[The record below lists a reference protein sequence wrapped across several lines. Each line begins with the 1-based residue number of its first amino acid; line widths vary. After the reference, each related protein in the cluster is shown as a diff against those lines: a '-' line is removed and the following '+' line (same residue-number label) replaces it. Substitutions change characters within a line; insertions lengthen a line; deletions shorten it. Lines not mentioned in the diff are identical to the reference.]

1 LAHNR
6 EGTVPII
13 AILVD
18 MKNEVYIGSEIKEN
32 RIKTKP
38 NYGVIVVW
46 QSTGTC
52 SRPLNLPY

>member
-32 RIKTKP
+32 RLKTKP
-38 NYGVIVVW
+38 NYGVIVV
-46 QSTGTC
+46 
-52 SRPLNLPY
+52 

>member
-1 LAHNR
+1 LAPNR

-18 MKNEVYIGSEIKEN
+18 MKNEVYISSEIKEN
-32 RIKTKP
+32 RLKTKP
-38 NYGVIVVW
+38 YGVIIVR
-46 QSTGTC
+46 QSTETC